1 LECSER
7 ERNWKKKNEVMIDEE
22 EMRWVFPIPIPIPYL
37 FCAGGSESKKGEERG
52 LFSTWQCIG

>member
-1 LECSER
+1 LE
-7 ERNWKKKNEVMIDEE
+7 KKNEVMIDEE